1 MNVGLAILVAV
12 LWVLFNLLI
21 IDAWREFHRE
31 KDDTV
36 LRNISKVPH
45 ISKVQHHY
53 NPMDDVQTAPLPR
66 KQENV
71 VPHVWDAPSLHRW
84 RCNQARNQVFI
95 CDAES
100 VVGYDQH
107 GNIAYTWENKGE
119 RQ

>member
-1 MNVGLAILVAV
+1 MNVLFAVFIAV
-12 LWVLFNLLI
+12 LWGVFNLLI
-21 IDAWREFHRE
+21 VDVCRS
-31 KDDTV
+31 
-36 LRNISKVPH
+36 LRNEKEDEVPKS

-84 RCNQARNQVFI
+84 RCNKARNEIFI

-107 GNIAYTWENKGE
+107 GNIAYTWEKTKESDND
-119 RQ
+119 